1 MNDMMVFTVYEVSL
15 HIRQVLETSLE
26 PLYISGEIS
35 NFTHH
40 SSGHMYFNLK
50 DPNATLRCTFF
61 KGANYSLKFK
71 PEDGMQVICFGK
83 ITLYEKGGTYN
94 LNVSSMQL
102 SGQGDLARQFEL
114 LKQKLDAE
122 GLFDS
127 SHKKALPKYP
137 ERIGI
142 VSSPTGAAIQD
153 IMNILRRRFPVKVF
167 LYPAVVQGNEAP
179 PQLIDGLQFF
189 NTEMPVDLIIITRGG
204 GSQEDLWA
212 FNDEKL
218 ARAIFAS
225 RIPVISAVG
234 HEIDFSISDFVADHR
249 APTPSAAAELAVPDK
264 TELLAYLEVLSKRI
278 DLIFKRDLQRKAEVL
293 RSAEL
298 IHRSMHP
305 QDKIDRKAQQL
316 DMVSL
321 VFKDTVKI
329 LKSKAGEL
337 NVVEQKFLN
346 AARYSLQTSFLRFTS
361 RLDRSESLMH
371 QGMEQTIIRRREKLS
386 LLDMRLQVNSP
397 QLIMAKGYGILR
409 KGENLIRSVH
419 DATEGEVL
427 EACLVDGK
435 LNVEVR
441 KITRNDTVEGS
452 N

>member
-1 MNDMMVFTVYEVSL
+1 
-15 HIRQVLETSLE
+15 
-26 PLYISGEIS
+26 
-35 NFTHH
+35 
-40 SSGHMYFNLK
+40 
-50 DPNATLRCTFF
+50 
-61 KGANYSLKFK
+61 
-71 PEDGMQVICFGK
+71 MQVICFGK

-94 LNVSSMQL
+94 LNVSCMQL

-122 GLFDS
+122 GLFDN

-153 IMNILRRRFPVKVF
+153 IMNILKRRFPVKVF
-167 LYPAVVQGNEAP
+167 LYPVLVQGNEAP
-179 PQLIDGLQFF
+179 PQLIDGLRFF

-225 RIPVISAVG
+225 QIPVISAVG

-264 TELLAYLEVLSKRI
+264 TELLAYLEVMSKRI

-316 DMVSL
+316 DMASL

-329 LKSKAGEL
+329 LKAKAGEL
-337 NVVEQKFLN
+337 NVVEHKFLN

-409 KGENLIRSVH
+409 KGESLIRSVH

-441 KITRNDTVEGS
+441 KITRKDTVEGS